1 MLPHERS
8 LVEKWKNEPFAVVGV
23 NTDPPE
29 TLSKLVKDGT
39 VTWRNFRD
47 EKVGGEI
54 SGKWEIV
61 GWPTVYVLDHKG
73 VIRHVDLRGRDLDL
87 ALGKLIKEAKEEAG
101 GGKLERES
109 KSDKQ

>member
-1 MLPHERS
+1 MLQYERS
-8 LVEKWKNEPFAVVGV
+8 LVEKWKGEPFALVGV

-54 SGKWEIV
+54 SGKWDIV
-61 GWPTVYVLDHKG
+61 GWPTVYLLDHKG
-73 VIRHVDLRGRDLDL
+73 VIRHVGLHGEDLDQ
-87 ALGKLIKEAKEEAG
+87 ALTKLIKEAQAG
-101 GGKLERES
+101 EGK
-109 KSDKQ
+109 

>member
-29 TLSKLVKDGT
+29 KLSKLVKDGT

-73 VIRHVDLRGRDLDL
+73 IIRHVGQTKEYLDKTL
-87 ALGKLIKEAKEEAG
+87 AKLIKEAKE
-101 GGKLERES
+101 
-109 KSDKQ
+109 D